1 MKVYSKVYIIKQHEE
16 NVNKSNHN
24 GKNPIIFFYH
34 KAWYSKI
41 FGKKKKK
48 KKKNLKIKKQ

>member
-1 MKVYSKVYIIKQHEE
+1 MKYVIKVKMKVYSKVYIIKQHEE

-34 KAWYSKI
+34 KA
-41 FGKKKKK
+41 
-48 KKKNLKIKKQ
+48 